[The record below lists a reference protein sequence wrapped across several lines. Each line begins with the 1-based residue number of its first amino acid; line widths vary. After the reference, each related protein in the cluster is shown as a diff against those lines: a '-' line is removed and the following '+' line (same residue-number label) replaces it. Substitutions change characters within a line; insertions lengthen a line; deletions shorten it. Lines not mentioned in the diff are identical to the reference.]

1 MEQGINQL
9 IKLIAD
15 TETQDVNEEE
25 VQDRQEDQEKPE

>member
-25 VQDRQEDQEKPE
+25 VQDQEKPE